1 MKTASII
8 TMHCPLNFGAVLQTY
23 AFKTFL
29 TNQGVD
35 TNVIDYNPNYIVY
48 DQSLMY
54 VGDKRFR
61 RNFLTRMLYRAFK
74 YSAKKSRI
82 NNFASFKRNELN
94 LTSRFET
101 YDEIKAANLQ
111 ADYFFCGSDQIWNT
125 VSGAHKDPAYFL
137 QFVADKNKRN
147 SYAASGNL
155 PLDNEEVRNITIPMI
170 NELNHIS
177 MREDVTIASIQ
188 PYVDKRITHV
198 CDPVFLLDSNDWR
211 ALYKEGS
218 KFIKQEKYVLIYPMG
233 NGVETVIQKG
243 FELSQK
249 LNLPL
254 YCISASQRK
263 DKRVSKT
270 FNVDPYTFLSLID
283 NADYFVTN
291 SFHGTS
297 FGLIFQ
303 KNFWSCSAVGSNQ
316 RITSILN
323 KANLADRQINGETQI
338 DLDQDADWSSVN
350 SSLSQFINQSKQYIK
365 SVINEAT
372 V

>member
-29 TNQGVD
+29 SNQGVD

-54 VGDKRFR
+54 VGDKQFR
-61 RNFLTRMLYRAFK
+61 RNILTRWLYRVLK
-74 YSAKKSRI
+74 YSAKHSRI
-82 NNFASFKRNELN
+82 KKFASFKRNELN
-94 LTSRFET
+94 LTSRFDT
-101 YDEIKAANLQ
+101 YDDIKAANLE

-155 PLDNEEVRNITIPMI
+155 PLDNDEVKNVTIPMI

-188 PYVDKRITHV
+188 PYVNKKITHV
-198 CDPVFLLDSNDWR
+198 CDPVFLLDSAAWR
-211 ALYKEGS
+211 DLYKKGS
-218 KFIKQEKYVLIYPMG
+218 SFVKQEKYVLVYPMG

-243 FELSQK
+243 YELAKQ

-283 NADYFVTN
+283 NADYIITN

-297 FGLIFQ
+297 FSIIFE
-303 KNFWSCSAVGSNQ
+303 KKFWTCMAVGSNQ
-316 RITSILN
+316 RITSILS
-323 KANLADRQINGETQI
+323 KAKLVGRQIRSDSQI
-338 DLDQDADWSSVN
+338 DPNQVIDWIGVN
-350 SSLSQFINQSKQYIK
+350 ESLSQFINQSKLYIN
-365 SVINEAT
+365 SVIT
-372 V
+372 D